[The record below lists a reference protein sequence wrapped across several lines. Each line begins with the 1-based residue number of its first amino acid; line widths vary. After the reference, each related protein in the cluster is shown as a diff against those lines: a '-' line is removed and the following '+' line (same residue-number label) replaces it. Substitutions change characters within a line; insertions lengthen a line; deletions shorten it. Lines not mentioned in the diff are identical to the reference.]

1 MEAIPSPDGDL
12 SQRVALAELEIHV
25 ERNKL
30 PWNTKQINRESRESN
45 KPKGI
50 TCLLKQ
56 APPTA
61 PSSGT
66 GCSPDAAAYRPTCS
80 GARAQAPP
88 AHRSRRQPVEEVC
101 GGGVV

>member
-1 MEAIPSPDGDL
+1 MEAIPRPDGDL
-12 SQRVALAELEIHV
+12 AQRVALAELEIQV

-50 TCLLKQ
+50 ACLLKQ

-66 GCSPDAAAYRPTCS
+66 GCSPDAAAHRLLELDVHQMRLRTVRPAAVLS
-80 GARAQAPP
+80 
-88 AHRSRRQPVEEVC
+88 S
-101 GGGVV
+101 